1 MPLFTKGEN
10 ELESHFDKWIY
21 FLKKLESFDEIPK
34 ILDEPI
40 FEKAFEVA
48 EVAKMTP
55 QQYEQYL
62 ESLLTYIEVKEVVK
76 TADLDGV
83 KKVAKELKNLGVAYE
98 IIIKSTGLTQNEFNE
113 L

>member
-1 MPLFTKGEN
+1 MDILIKEM
-10 ELESHFDKWIY
+10 
-21 FLKKLESFDEIPK
+21 ESFDEIPK

-55 QQYEQYL
+55 QQYEQYQ

-76 TADLDGV
+76 TAKDDG
-83 KKVAKELKNLGVAYE
+83 KREVAKEMKNDNE
-98 IIIKSTGLTQNEFNE
+98 PIEKIIKYTGLSKGEIDE

>member
-1 MPLFTKGEN
+1 MPLFTKEED

-40 FEKAFEVA
+40 FEKAFDVA

-55 QQYEQYL
+55 QQYEQYQ

-76 TADLDGV
+76 TAELDGV
-83 KKVAKELKNLGVAYE
+83 KKVAKELKNL
-98 IIIKSTGLTQNEFNE
+98 
-113 L
+113 